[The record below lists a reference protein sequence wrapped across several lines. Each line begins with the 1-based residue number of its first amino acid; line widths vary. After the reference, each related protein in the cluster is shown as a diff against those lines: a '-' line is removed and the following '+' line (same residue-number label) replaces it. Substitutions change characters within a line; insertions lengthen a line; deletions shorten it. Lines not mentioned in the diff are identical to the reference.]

1 MKVWMIGLLLL
12 ISSPAWAQ
20 RQVPQIPFDSV
31 PNFLKLP
38 ADMYLGEVSGVA
50 VNSKGHVFVFQR
62 GSTNGPA
69 YAAAGWRWA
78 FSYASSSSW
87 AYWCGS
93 AARGFSA
100 SSER

>member
-12 ISSPAWAQ
+12 ISSPLWAQ

-50 VNSKGHVFVFQR
+50 GNSKGHGVVLQP
-62 GSTNGPA
+62 GNSNGPGD
-69 YAAAGWRWA
+69 AAA
-78 FSYASSSSW
+78 
-87 AYWCGS
+87 
-93 AARGFSA
+93 AARPPGVGPAGKVIRELGHNLYACSCA
-100 SSER
+100 